1 MIYFDNAATTRA
13 LPAVAEKMSTMLCEQ
28 YGNPASVSA
37 MGLAA
42 EKEIRNAAEIIA
54 RGIHCKY
61 DEVFFTSGG
70 TEGDNWAIYGTAEGY
85 KRQGQHFI
93 TTEIEHPAVKN
104 PMKLLEEKGAEVTW
118 LKVDRQGHIS
128 LEELA
133 NAIRPDTV
141 LVSTILVNNE
151 TGTVQDA
158 AAIGKLIKEKNPQ
171 CLYHVDAVQAF
182 GKYPIDVEKMK
193 IDLLTMSGHKIHGPK
208 GVGML
213 YMRKGL
219 KVKPLMLG
227 GGQQRGQRPGTENG
241 PGAAALGVACD
252 EAFKSMKESIAH
264 VREVK
269 QTLLEGILALPDT
282 QLNGDSLEEASPYVL
297 NVTFKGLRS
306 EVLLHALES
315 GDCEAAEDFINR
327 QLMETISYF
336 DHAESFYHG
345 FMAGLL
351 TNIGGYRVKSNRESG
366 SGRPDIVLQTPNIRK
381 GRVILLELKLAE
393 SIADLEPAA
402 DRGLAQIEE
411 QRYAAPFTSEGYPD
425 VRKYAVS
432 FYKKDCVL
440 RKAN

>member
-252 EAFKSMKESIAH
+252 EAFKSMKESI
-264 VREVK
+264 
-269 QTLLEGILALPDT
+269 GF
-282 QLNGDSLEEASPYVL
+282 SL
-297 NVTFKGLRS
+297 
-306 EVLLHALES
+306 
-315 GDCEAAEDFINR
+315 C
-327 QLMETISYF
+327 
-336 DHAESFYHG
+336 
-345 FMAGLL
+345 
-351 TNIGGYRVKSNRESG
+351 
-366 SGRPDIVLQTPNIRK
+366 
-381 GRVILLELKLAE
+381 
-393 SIADLEPAA
+393 
-402 DRGLAQIEE
+402 QI
-411 QRYAAPFTSEGYPD
+411 PS
-425 VRKYAVS
+425 
-432 FYKKDCVL
+432 
-440 RKAN
+440 